1 MEECTKTNYD
11 IEKDLKKR
19 ISELEDKILEK
30 IKKNEDFLELRL
42 ERDSCSIQLAVMH
55 DKTRRA
61 KIKKNKNYQR
71 KSDEPMDYNISI
83 ARTPM
88 RFEN

>member
-1 MEECTKTNYD
+1 
-11 IEKDLKKR
+11 
-19 ISELEDKILEK
+19 LEK

-42 ERDSCSIQLAVMH
+42 KRDSCSIQIATLH
-55 DKTRRA
+55 DRDRRA
-61 KIKKNKNYQR
+61 KVKKNKSYQR